1 MAFVTFEGIDGS
13 GKTTQAK
20 RLITAL
26 GERDI
31 DVVAAKEPDGGQ
43 IGPEIRA
50 ILVTQRARRLDAS
63 EEAVLGSPARPDTH
77 RSCAPPERG
86 AGSGHVSVGFLC
98 ST

>member
-1 MAFVTFEGIDGS
+1 MSFVTFEGIDGS

-20 RLITAL
+20 RLIAAL

-50 ILVTQRARRLDAS
+50 ILVKQRAQARCLRRSA
-63 EEAVLGSPARPDTH
+63 AGFR
-77 RSCAPPERG
+77 RAP
-86 AGSGHVSVGFLC
+86 
-98 ST
+98 